1 MKINY
6 YNWSVVTLATV
17 AIVCL
22 IKSNEKVSS
31 LDDKVEHLLEENK
44 VLESAT
50 KSARSLEGDD
60 LEKLK
65 EDVMKISSKVKKNKK
80 GVAANAR
87 NIDRIVHGKDL
98 HMDLICP
105 VNTVLLPHYGT
116 ESSSS
121 YCGDEVDFSDGGMKC
136 VAAFTIEDGTNIGC
150 DEVVDKD
157 RTDQVNVVDACCK
170 AKPKCPD
177 GTEEAWHYGSTSSI
191 SYCAVGT
198 QTVPRG
204 SKCKTAFSLPLGKE
218 EKCENVIDEDS
229 RSDLVLACCYEPEE
243 TPAPISSPTRTPTRT
258 PTKPPVVPPTCPP
271 GSNVST
277 LIGDG
282 NMSPV
287 GHCVSL
293 AASTRCVEV
302 HGGPVPVHGGPVP
315 DCFEVIPPGEEV
327 QVCCGGNS
335 QLCSDSDKPTFIL
348 DGLTSAKDVCEEGQ
362 CATSFLL
369 QDLSVKIRCDEIAG
383 AHVQACCHIC
393 PYTC

>member
-44 VLESAT
+44 VLESAS
-50 KSARSLEGDD
+50 KSARSLGGDD

-65 EDVMKISSKVKKNKK
+65 ENVKKINSKVKKNKK

-87 NIDRIVHGKDL
+87 NIDRIVHGKNPL

-116 ESSSS
+116 ESSSY
-121 YCGDEVDFSDGGMKC
+121 YCRDEVDFSDGGMKC

-157 RTDQVNVVDACCK
+157 RNDQVDVVDACCK

-177 GTEEAWHYGSTSSI
+177 GTKEAWHYGSTSSI

-198 QTVPRG
+198 QTVPSD
-204 SKCKTAFSLPLGKE
+204 SKCETAFSLPFGNE
-218 EKCENVIDEDS
+218 EECKSVIDEDS
-229 RSDLVLACCYEPEE
+229 RSDLVLACCYEPVE
-243 TPAPISSPTRTPTRT
+243 TPAPISSPTQT
-258 PTKPPVVPPTCPP
+258 PTKPPVVSPTCPL

-282 NMSPV
+282 DMTPSDYCPINNSQ
-287 GHCVSL
+287 
-293 AASTRCVEV
+293 TRCVEV
-302 HGGPVPVHGGPVP
+302 HGDSVSDGDSFD
-315 DCFEVIPPGEEV
+315 DCFETIPPGEEV

-335 QLCSDSDKPTFIL
+335 NLCGSDWPTFIL
-348 DGLTSAKDVCEEGQ
+348 DGSKPAKDVCADGY
-362 CATSFLL
+362 CHTSFSLKD
-369 QDLSVKIRCDEIAG
+369 QSEIKCDKTAG
-383 AHVQACCHIC
+383 EHVQACCHIC
-393 PYTC
+393 PYSC

>member
-243 TPAPISSPTRTPTRT
+243 TPAPISSPTKT
-258 PTKPPVVPPTCPP
+258 PTKPPAVSPTCPP

-282 NMSPV
+282 DMAPV
-287 GHCVSL
+287 DHCVSL

-335 QLCSDSDKPTFIL
+335 QLCFDVPTFIL
-348 DGLTSAKDVCEEGQ
+348 DGSKSAKDVCADGT
-362 CATSFLL
+362 CNYAFLL
-369 QDLSVKIRCDEIAG
+369 EDLSVKISCDETAG
-383 AHVQACCHIC
+383 VHIQACCFM
-393 PYTC
+393 

>member
-44 VLESAT
+44 VLESAS

-65 EDVMKISSKVKKNKK
+65 ENVKKINSKVKKNKK
-80 GVAANAR
+80 GVAENAR
-87 NIDRIVHGKDL
+87 NIDRIVHGKNF

-116 ESSSS
+116 VSSRS
-121 YCGDEVDFSDGGMKC
+121 YCRDEVDFRDGGMKC

-157 RTDQVNVVDACCK
+157 RTDHVNVVDACCK

-177 GTEEAWHYGSTSSI
+177 GTKEAWHYGSTSSI

-243 TPAPISSPTRTPTRT
+243 TPAPISSPTN
-258 PTKPPVVPPTCPP
+258 PPMVSSCPP
-271 GSNVST
+271 GSDAST
-277 LIGDG
+277 MIGDG
-282 NMSPV
+282 DIVPFD
-287 GHCVSL
+287 HCPMTTPQ
-293 AASTRCVEV
+293 TRCVEV
-302 HGGPVPVHGGPVP
+302 HGSSVS
-315 DCFEVIPPGEEV
+315 DCFEPIPPGEEV

-335 QLCSDSDKPTFIL
+335 QLCVSDWPTFIL
-348 DGLTSAKDVCEEGQ
+348 DGLTSAKDACYEGQ
-362 CATSFLL
+362 CHTSFLL
-369 QDLSVKIRCDEIAG
+369 EDLSVEIGCDKIAG